1 MNRTE
6 AIQTIDN
13 ILTDEADYVVFAG
26 EDRNTARPQVANFT
40 IDGACAQ
47 ADKLAREYK
56 YVQVVYMPEDDIDTN
71 ETILEIL
78 NGKVVIGGAK

>member
-13 ILTDEADYVVFAG
+13 ILTDEADYIVFAG
-26 EDRNTARPQVANFT
+26 EDRNTARPQVACFT

-47 ADKLAREYK
+47 ADKLARENK

>member
-1 MNRTE
+1 MNKTE
-6 AIQTIDN
+6 TIQTIDN

-26 EDRNTARPQVANFT
+26 EDRNTSRPEVASFT
-40 IDGACAQ
+40 LDGACAQ

-56 YVQVVYMPEDDIDTN
+56 YVQVAYMPQDDDDIS
-71 ETILEIL
+71 ETVLEII

>member
-1 MNRTE
+1 MNKTE

-26 EDRNTARPQVANFT
+26 EDRNTSRPEVASFT
-40 IDGACAQ
+40 LDGACAQ

-56 YVQVVYMPEDDIDTN
+56 YVQVAYMPQDDDDTS
-71 ETILEIL
+71 ETVLEII
-78 NGKVVIGGAK
+78 NGVCYVGGAE

>member
-6 AIQTIDN
+6 AIQTINN

-26 EDRNTARPQVANFT
+26 EDRNTARPEAANT
-40 IDGACAQ
+40 LDGACAI
-47 ADKLAREYK
+47 ADKLARGHN

-71 ETILEIL
+71 ETVLEII
-78 NGKVVIGGAK
+78 NGVQYIGGAK

>member
-26 EDRNTARPQVANFT
+26 EDRNTARPQAPSIVKHATCGLAVFLSSPANT
-40 IDGACAQ
+40 
-47 ADKLAREYK
+47 
-56 YVQVVYMPEDDIDTN
+56 T
-71 ETILEIL
+71 
-78 NGKVVIGGAK
+78 

>member
-1 MNRTE
+1 MNKTE

-13 ILTDEADYVVFAG
+13 ILTDEADYIVFAG
-26 EDRNTARPQVANFT
+26 EDRNTSRPQVASFT

-71 ETILEIL
+71 ETILEII

>member
-1 MNRTE
+1 MNKTE

-26 EDRNTARPQVANFT
+26 EDRNTARPEVASFAL
-40 IDGACAQ
+40 DGACAQ

-71 ETILEIL
+71 ETILEII
-78 NGKVVIGGAK
+78 NGVCYVGGTK

>member
-26 EDRNTARPQVANFT
+26 DDRNTSRPEVASFT
-40 IDGACAQ
+40 LDGACAQ
-47 ADKLAREYK
+47 ADKLARAHK

-71 ETILEIL
+71 ETILEII
-78 NGKVVIGGAK
+78 NGKVFIGGTK